1 MRARRCH
8 KARRLGPGRH
18 QTSLC
23 GRIVPETEVLN
34 VCKWHRAGQGS
45 HGREVRRVRGSEDLA
60 VECLNFTAFLIQRAT
75 IPHKNKECLYNP
87 LPHVSHFSFNQ
98 ECFPA
103 VVQTTVRGNAA
114 PEPSDLTCISI
125 SYQFKCQ
132 KHMFPLCLP
141 SDSQTYILL
150 WFPQRRKRL
159 NVLGGP
165 VLKQHT
171 HSQGSKHSAGPV
183 GAADRQVGMD
193 GISWKGPKGETIQLT
208 SAQSQ

>member
-1 MRARRCH
+1 MAQSWP
-8 KARRLGPGRH
+8 RLSWPGSPQSQR
-18 QTSLC
+18 LWRPC
-23 GRIVPETEVLN
+23 
-34 VCKWHRAGQGS
+34 
-45 HGREVRRVRGSEDLA
+45 RGMSEFHSISDS
-60 VECLNFTAFLIQRAT
+60 ESYY

-87 LPHVSHFSFNQ
+87 LPHVSHFSFNR

-103 VVQTTVRGNAA
+103 VVQTTVRGNAV

-165 VLKQHT
+165 VPKQHAR
-171 HSQGSKHSAGPV
+171 SQGSKHSVGPV
-183 GAADRQVGMD
+183 RAADRRVGTD
-193 GISWKGPKGETIQLT
+193 RISWKGPKGETIQLT
-208 SAQSQ
+208 SAQSK